1 MPVVIAL
8 LRAVNVG
15 GRNQIRMEVLR
26 RLCES
31 LGCEH
36 VQTHIQSGN
45 LLLGV
50 ADRHTAKMARRIEEA
65 IEGEAGFRPVVIIRS
80 VPELR
85 DAIDRNP
92 FGSRK
97 GLDPKKILVM
107 FLAAEPTAECRRKLL
122 AMNTEPEEVHL
133 GKREVYMYFPD
144 GMGRPKTSPAA
155 VEKTLGVPGTGRNWK
170 VVNDLLTLAEK
181 LEAKQT

>member
-15 GRNQIRMEVLR
+15 SRNRIRMETLR

-45 LLLGV
+45 ILLRV
-50 ADRHTAKMARRIEEA
+50 ADRQVAKIAGRIEDA
-65 IEGEAGFRPVVIIRS
+65 IEAEAGFRPVVVTRS
-80 VPELR
+80 VAELR

-92 FGSRK
+92 FASRK
-97 GLDPKKILVM
+97 GLDPRKLLVV
-107 FLAAEPTAECRRKLL
+107 FLAAEPAPESRHKLL

-133 GKREVYMYFPD
+133 GKREMYMYFPN

-155 VEKTLGVPGTGRNWK
+155 IEKACSVPGTGRNWK
-170 VVNDLLTLAEK
+170 VVNDLLALAEK